1 MAALKTLKLGSYRDL
16 FQTASGFGYGERVII
31 SLPKNLY
38 HAGSNQM
45 LNDGIALKLATR
57 GKGIDNDLTF
67 IPAGR
72 QITYPCGK
80 GCNFQEYMQL
90 SHSLLPDTSL

>member
-1 MAALKTLKLGSYRDL
+1 M
-16 FQTASGFGYGERVII
+16 IN
-31 SLPKNLY
+31 LPKHLY

-67 IPAGR
+67 IPAGE
-72 QITYPCGK
+72 T
-80 GCNFQEYMQL
+80 
-90 SHSLLPDTSL
+90 